1 MKRDGRKLDHKTLE
15 EIRRMAVERVWEGE
29 DPSEVIASYGF
40 CRTTIYK
47 WLRAAKG
54 KGRGLDAL
62 RSREGAG
69 RPAKLTKSQQRRVF
83 RWINGKDPRQYGFD
97 FGLWTRKVV
106 AGLISDKFA
115 IELSLASVGKLLADV
130 GLTPQK
136 PLMRAYERDPEA
148 IEAWKRETYPS
159 ITAAAKR
166 ESAEIYFWDESG
178 FRADVV
184 QGTTWGVKGETPVV
198 EVPGKRQTISA
209 ASAVN
214 SKGGFWF
221 ATYQGG
227 MSAELFVAMLK
238 LIMRGRRKPLY
249 LILDSLPAHKAKVVR
264 DYEKATNGKL
274 KLFFLPGYAPELN
287 PDELVWSYVKRT
299 GTAKRP
305 LASNESL
312 QDRIEAD
319 LINLQNNPGLIRSF
333 FKAPDVA
340 YITDS
345 CVSLPLKGERWPIRQ
360 RSLVCVFCALL
371 WGSGASLLGVGVM
384 CLLASFLWSAGSTP
398 PPPQGP
404 YIQEL

>member
-1 MKRDGRKLDHKTLE
+1 MRRDGRKIDHKTLE
-15 EIRRMAVERVWEGE
+15 EIRRMGVERVWEGE

-54 KGRGLDAL
+54 KGKGRGLDAL
-62 RSREGAG
+62 RSRKGTG
-69 RPAKLTKSQQRRVF
+69 RPSKLTKLQQQQIF
-83 RWINGKDPRQYGFD
+83 RWVNGKDPRQYGFD
-97 FGLWTRKVV
+97 FGLWTRQIVCE
-106 AGLISDKFA
+106 LIADRFG
-115 IELSLASVGKLLADV
+115 IDLSLASVGKVLANV

-136 PLMRAYERDPEA
+136 PLARAYERDPEA

-159 ITAAAKR
+159 IAAEAKR
-166 ESAEIYFWDESG
+166 KGAEIYFWDESG
-178 FRADVV
+178 FRADAVH
-184 QGTTWGVKGETPVV
+184 GTTWGVKGETPVV
-198 EVPGKRQTISA
+198 EVPGKRQAISA

-221 ATYQGG
+221 ATYQGA
-227 MSAELFVAMLK
+227 MSAELFVAMLE

-249 LILDSLPAHKAKVVR
+249 LILDSLPAHKAKMVR

-305 LASNESL
+305 LASNELL
-312 QDRIEAD
+312 QDRVEAD
-319 LINLQNNPGLIRSF
+319 LINLQNNPGLVRSF

-340 YITDS
+340 YITDCS
-345 CVSLPLKGERWPIRQ
+345 DAGPSPVLHSEQQPSYGDIPAATPLQ
-360 RSLVCVFCALL
+360 RGFH
-371 WGSGASLLGVGVM
+371 LGCHVNSNARFD
-384 CLLASFLWSAGSTP
+384 LFDHRTQSIF
-398 PPPQGP
+398 GP
-404 YIQEL
+404 RPHAF